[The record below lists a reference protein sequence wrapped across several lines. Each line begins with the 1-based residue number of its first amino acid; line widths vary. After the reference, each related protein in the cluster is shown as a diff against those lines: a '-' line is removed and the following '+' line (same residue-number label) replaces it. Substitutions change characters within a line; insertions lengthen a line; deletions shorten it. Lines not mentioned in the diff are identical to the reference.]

1 MQFNKEQH
9 LKNNKSTYILLNR
22 YKKMLSFV
30 AALLLKW
37 FAFYVSTPGLYEGSV
52 DI

>member
-1 MQFNKEQH
+1 
-9 LKNNKSTYILLNR
+9 
-22 YKKMLSFV
+22 MLSFV

-37 FAFYVSTPGLYEGSV
+37 FAFHVSMPGLYEGSA